1 MGCYFGEK
9 RKAKS
14 EWRTAKVR
22 YDGGVDDVTAFIL
35 AGGRSTRMGTDKAL
49 LSVGQQTL
57 LERALHTAAAVARTV
72 LIVGPHD
79 RYAPYGDVVEDI
91 FPDCGPLGGIHAALC
106 MTQTDLNLMLS
117 VDTPLMTSD
126 FLIWLLEQARASRE
140 LIVVP
145 EALGGLQ
152 PLAAV
157 YHRPLRAVAEH
168 ALKSGDYKIDH
179 LFPLVPTRY
188 ISDAEIRAAGF
199 SPTVFRNV
207 NTFGEYEDLV
217 QQAEPLGARKTE
229 SNGE

>member
-1 MGCYFGEK
+1 
-9 RKAKS
+9 
-14 EWRTAKVR
+14 
-22 YDGGVDDVTAFIL
+22 
-35 AGGRSTRMGTDKAL
+35 MGTDKAL

-117 VDTPLMTSD
+117 VDTPLMSSD
-126 FLIWLLEQARASRE
+126 FLVWLLEQARASHE
-140 LIVVP
+140 LILVP

-157 YHRPLRAVAEH
+157 YHRPLRAVAEQ
-168 ALKSGDYKIDH
+168 ALKRGDYKIDH
-179 LFPLVPTRY
+179 LFPLAPTRY
-188 ISDAEIRAAGF
+188 ISESEIRAAGF

-207 NTFGEYEDLV
+207 NTFGEYEGLV
-217 QQAEPLGARKTE
+217 QQADALGARGKE